1 MLVNLLKLPVRWL
14 FKLLYRVQIV
24 GVENFHAAGDRVLI
38 VSNHVSLLDG
48 MLFYL
53 FFPERPTFAINKDMA
68 AKWYFK
74 PFLWFVDLFLLDP
87 TNPISMKSL
96 IKFLRE
102 DRKAVIFPEGRI
114 TVTGSLMKIY
124 DGPGMVADK
133 AQAVILPVG
142 IEGAQYTPLSYLR
155 GSVRIRWFPKI
166 TIRFLTPET
175 IEIPEQLHGSE
186 RRKAAANKLTKIM
199 RRIAF
204 ENCDTRTT
212 MFESLLEAMRR
223 HGPALPI
230 MEDIQR
236 TPLTYKQLVV
246 RAFILGAAIAQ
257 DTHRGEHVGLLLPNV
272 NATVVALLGCQ
283 ARGRVPA
290 MLNFTAGPQG
300 LVIACETAQIRQ
312 VYTSRA
318 FIENADLGSSVDAL
332 SERVNVTYLE
342 DLRPRV
348 SAVMKL
354 SGLLASRFPRWAFR
368 RWAGTPDP
376 DAAAVILFTSGS
388 EGIPKGVV
396 LSHANLLANR
406 AQVQTLI
413 DLTHQ
418 DVVFNAMP
426 IFHAFGLLGG
436 VILPLL
442 DGARMFLYPSPLHY
456 RLIPELCY
464 ELRATVLF
472 GTNTFLAGYARH
484 SHPYDFNT
492 MRYVVAGAEKVHADT
507 RRIWA
512 DKLGKRILE
521 GYGATE
527 ASPVLAVNTPME
539 NRPGSVGQLLTA
551 VDYYLEPVEG
561 IAEGGRLVVSG
572 PNVMRGYLFHGS
584 EGELVSPWTEQRG
597 SGWYDT
603 GDICTVDD
611 DGCVVIV
618 GRAKRFAKIAGEMVS
633 LTGVEEL
640 ATVTWPEGLH
650 AATTIADSRK
660 GEQIVLLTDHADA
673 LRKPLIETARK
684 TGVSEI
690 TIPRHIISVDEVPVL
705 GTGKFDYRAINELVH
720 ERMS

>member
-1 MLVNLLKLPVRWL
+1 M
-14 FKLLYRVQIV
+14 
-24 GVENFHAAGDRVLI
+24 
-38 VSNHVSLLDG
+38 VS
-48 MLFYL
+48 
-53 FFPERPTFAINKDMA
+53 
-68 AKWYFK
+68 
-74 PFLWFVDLFLLDP
+74 
-87 TNPISMKSL
+87 
-96 IKFLRE
+96 
-102 DRKAVIFPEGRI
+102 
-114 TVTGSLMKIY
+114 
-124 DGPGMVADK
+124 
-133 AQAVILPVG
+133 
-142 IEGAQYTPLSYLR
+142 
-155 GSVRIRWFPKI
+155 KI